1 MNSIKV
7 CFTGAVRL
15 APDAF
20 LPQLCDQEVTV
31 NRQPGLHTAAGGADS
46 CTHCLLWVFPAHIK
60 MLDDKRHMGNS
71 FRALLTKQCEQ
82 VDSVKGFCLFWSVIN
97 ICLQTVVGWK

>member
-46 CTHCLLWVFPAHIK
+46 CTHCLLWF
-60 MLDDKRHMGNS
+60 N
-71 FRALLTKQCEQ
+71 FLLY
-82 VDSVKGFCLFWSVIN
+82 
-97 ICLQTVVGWK
+97 ICLINELYSGFFCNLNCT